1 MRKFPILSIILLTAF
16 ASLTCGGKKEAQPPA
31 AGEAVAWTT
40 FDQALA
46 TAKTDSLFVIVDF
59 YTNWCKWCKV
69 MDQKT
74 YTDPAVSKLVKESFC
89 AAKVNPEQN
98 VSYSYQG
105 RQLDGPGIAQEFNV
119 SGYPTTVF
127 LDSDGNKIGSF
138 SGFVPPQIYIRIL
151 TFVADRAYLKTGFD
165 DFMNSL

>member
-1 MRKFPILSIILLTAF
+1 MRTFLVLSIILLTAF
-16 ASLTCGGKKEAQPPA
+16 ASLTCASKEEVQPPA
-31 AGEAVAWTT
+31 AGAVTWTT

-46 TAKTDSLFVIVDF
+46 AAQADSNFVIVDF
-59 YTNWCKWCKV
+59 YTDWCKWCKV

-74 YTDPAVSKLVKESFC
+74 YTDPAVAKLVKERFC

-98 VSYSYQG
+98 AYYNYQG
-105 RQLDGPGIAQEFNV
+105 RQLDGNGIAQEFNV

-138 SGFVPPQIYIRIL
+138 SGYVPPEIYIRIL
-151 TFVADRAYLKTGFD
+151 TFVADKGYLKSGFD
-165 DFMNSL
+165 EFINSL